1 MLLTYFV
8 FLTFVNVNIHIII
21 IIITARCYVLVRSLL
36 SPGVCPSVTL
46 MHHQIK
52 KHFLQWYQRGS
63 VHFPRGTSLAGSQN
77 RRALGKIC
85 DFRPKS
91 PFRPTGISETVQ
103 DRPINLLLWNVN
115 SNSTDRPVPS
125 DRVTRITRVSRS
137 VYLQVKY
144 LKKNGAS

>member
-1 MLLTYFV
+1 MGV
-8 FLTFVNVNIHIII
+8 FFHRATLCVSAVLAV
-21 IIITARCYVLVRSLL
+21 ARCL
-36 SPGVCPSVTL
+36 SVCHVDAPPDK
-46 MHHQIK
+46 K

-77 RRALGKIC
+77 RRGLGKFC